1 MMTEYKNK
9 KILNVKVIS
18 DGKISDD
25 AYDVTLENGI
35 VTEVFPTSEK
45 SPSTRYLCHGFCDIH
60 THGAAGREYV
70 EGSQDAVDKA
80 SKYLLENGVTSFCPT
95 FSATPLPELDGKLKK
110 LFECNSNYSKML
122 GAHLEGPFISLK
134 HKGAQPAEYIRREF
148 FDSDADFYIQNAD
161 KISIVTLCPA
171 VKNAT
176 KLVALLTKHN
186 IKAQGGH
193 DDSRLPQILDCMKEG
208 LDGVTHI
215 YCGCSTSERDKN
227 FDKTLGLTEA
237 GLYFDEMTVEAIADG
252 KHLAKEL
259 FLFVVKNKGYR
270 RVCIISD
277 SLAPAGMPNGKY
289 MLDGQCV
296 YSNGL
301 AAFLCDGTSL
311 AGSISNLS
319 KEVKNVVD
327 YGISLEQAVYMA
339 ADAPLK
345 YLGLNATPAVKG
357 KTADFNILDEQ
368 GNLLAVYFG
377 NIKIEK

>member
-1 MMTEYKNK
+1 MTGNKNE
-9 KILNVKVIS
+9 KILNVKIIS
-18 DGKISDD
+18 DGKISDE
-25 AYDVTLENGI
+25 AFDVTLENGI
-35 VTEVFPTSEK
+35 VTDVSHTSEK
-45 SPSTRYLCHGFCDIH
+45 SASTRYLCHGFCDIH
-60 THGAAGREYV
+60 THGATGHEYV
-70 EGSQDAVDKA
+70 EGNQEAVDKA

-95 FSATPLPELDGKLKK
+95 FSATPLPELDGKLKN
-110 LFECNSNYSKML
+110 LFECKSNYSKML
-122 GAHLEGPFISLK
+122 GAHLEGPFISFK

-148 FDSDADFYIQNAD
+148 FDSDANLYIQNAD
-161 KISIVTLCPA
+161 KISIVTLCPS
-171 VKNAT
+171 VKDAP
-176 KLVALLTKHN
+176 KLVALLSKHH

-237 GLYFDEMTVEAIADG
+237 GLYYDELTVEAIADG
-252 KHLAKEL
+252 KHLSKEL
-259 FLFVVKNKGYR
+259 FLFVLKNKGYR

-277 SLAPAGMPNGKY
+277 SLAPAGMPNGKFR
-289 MLDGQCV
+289 LDGQDV
-296 YSNGL
+296 YSNGV

-319 KEVKNVVD
+319 KEVQIVVG
-327 YGISLEQAVYMA
+327 YGVPLEHAVYMA

-357 KTADFNILDEQ
+357 EMADFNILDEK

-377 NIKIEK
+377 NTKILK